1 MSEITL
7 YNYELD
13 ESAYKIRL
21 LASFLG
27 LEIKLRGVDMFPG
40 GEHATPEFLAL
51 SPNGNL
57 PVIIDGEMVL
67 SGAEVCLA
75 YLANAYHPGRDWYPL
90 EARTFGEIHKW
101 MDFATVNLQTAII
114 ARRHA
119 LFDVPTDRDA
129 ANLAARQA
137 FRIMDDHMIRRGF
150 DGKTWFA
157 GEAASIADIA
167 LFPSFALSRDFGI
180 DHDEYPA
187 LRKWSRRFRA
197 LPGFRSMPGIPD
209 YH

>member
-1 MSEITL
+1 MADLTL

-27 LEIKLRGVDMFPG
+27 LDIKLRGVDMFPG
-40 GEHATPEFLAL
+40 GEHRTPEFLAL
-51 SPNGNL
+51 SPDGSL
-57 PVIIDGEMVL
+57 PVIKDGDFIL
-67 SGAEVCLA
+67 SGAEACLS
-75 YLANAYHPGRDWYPL
+75 YLANTYHPGRDWFPL
-90 EARTFGEIHKW
+90 EARTFAEIQYW
-101 MDFATVNLQTAII
+101 LVFAALRLQPAIT

-119 LFDVPTDRDA
+119 LFDVPADNDA
-129 ANLAARQA
+129 VTGSARQA
-137 FRIMDDHMIRRGF
+137 LRLMDDHMIRRGF
-150 DGKTWFA
+150 GGKAWFA
-157 GEAASIADIA
+157 GDAASIADIA
-167 LFPSFALSRDFGI
+167 LFPSFALSRDFGV

-187 LRKWSRRFRA
+187 LRKWGRRLRS